1 MDQFSRR
8 NFLGAGLIL
17 GASTL
22 FAKEAAKTVAIET
35 KAFVPPII
43 AFPEKKPMVT
53 ISDRPPLLASSRGR
67 DLFTQA
73 ITPNDQFF
81 VRWHMPDI
89 PTYIDLETFRLE
101 VKGSVKNPLS
111 LSIDDLKSKFEPVE
125 ITSVLQCGGNSRKF
139 YAQLTKQATHGVQWG
154 HDAMGCAVW
163 KGVRLKDILNMAGV
177 NATAKYVGVNGL
189 EKPAIDETP
198 HFFREMGIDEALTDE
213 LIVAYQMN
221 GADIPYL
228 NGFPL
233 KLIIPG
239 HFSDSWVKMLSEITV
254 MDEYRKSFFMD
265 VAYTVPD
272 NDCECIIS
280 GSDFEYKR
288 KPITQMKV
296 KSVIGYPAQNS
307 VIKKGSRVKVSGVA
321 FDQGKGIREVMISL
335 DGGKNWS
342 ATELQKDYG
351 KYAYRQ
357 WSYSWEPKTK
367 GEYTLMVRAINRI
380 GNIQPLPSEIGW
392 NAGGYQYNAV
402 DSVNVKII

>member
-1 MDQFSRR
+1 MHQISRR
-8 NFLGAGLIL
+8 HFLGTGLAL

-22 FAKEAAKTVAIET
+22 FGAEAVKPIITDT
-35 KAFVPPII
+35 KAFVPPMI
-43 AFPEKKPMVT
+43 AFPEKKPMKT
-53 ISDRPPLLASSRGR
+53 ISDRPPLLESSR
-67 DLFTQA
+67 DIFTKA
-73 ITPNDQFF
+73 ITPNDEFF

-89 PTYIDLETFRLE
+89 PTYIDLATFRLE
-101 VKGSVKNPLS
+101 VKGSVKNALS

-139 YAQLTKQATHGVQWG
+139 FAGAGPATHGVQWG
-154 HDAMGCAVW
+154 HGAMGCALW
-163 KGVRLKDILNMAGV
+163 KGARLKDILNMAGV
-177 NATAKYVGVNGL
+177 NARAKYVGVNGL

-213 LIVAYQMN
+213 LIVAYEMN
-221 GADIPYL
+221 GEDIPYL

-254 MDEYRKSFFMD
+254 LDEYQKSFFMD

-272 NDCECIIS
+272 NDCECVIS

-288 KPITQMKV
+288 KPISQMKV
-296 KSVIGYPAQNS
+296 KSVIGYPTPNS
-307 VIKKGSRVKVSGVA
+307 VIKKGSHIKISGVA
-321 FDQGKGIREVMISL
+321 FDQGKGIKEVMISL
-335 DGGKNWS
+335 DGGKSWG

-357 WSYSWEPKTK
+357 WTYSWEAKTK
-367 GEYTLMVRAINRI
+367 GEFSIMVRAINRI
-380 GNIQPLPSEIGW
+380 GNIQPLPADIGW

-402 DSVNVKII
+402 DTVNVKIV

>member
-8 NFLGAGLIL
+8 NFLGAGFIL

-22 FAKEAAKTVAIET
+22 FGKEAVKPIVTET
-35 KAFVPPII
+35 KAFVPPMI
-43 AFPEKKPMVT
+43 AFPEKKPLKT
-53 ISDRPPLLASSRGR
+53 ISDRPPLLESSR
-67 DLFTQA
+67 DIFTKA
-73 ITPNDQFF
+73 ITPNDEFF

-89 PTYIDLETFRLE
+89 PTYIDLNTFRLE
-101 VKGSVKNPLS
+101 VKGSVANALS

-125 ITSVLQCGGNSRKF
+125 ITSVLQCGGNSRKYF
-139 YAQLTKQATHGVQWG
+139 SGSGPATHGVQWG
-154 HDAMGCAVW
+154 HGAMGCALW
-163 KGVRLKDILNMAGV
+163 KGARLKDILNMAGV

-198 HFFREMGIDEALTDE
+198 KFFREMGIDEALTDE
-213 LIVAYQMN
+213 LIVAYEMN
-221 GADIPYL
+221 GEDIPYL

-272 NDCECIIS
+272 NDCECVIS
-280 GSDFEYKR
+280 GGDFEYKR
-288 KPITQMKV
+288 KPIAQMKV
-296 KSVIGYPAQNS
+296 KSVIGYPTPNS
-307 VIKKGSRVKVSGVA
+307 VIKKGSRIKVSGVA
-321 FDQGKGIREVMISL
+321 FDQGKGIKEVMISL
-335 DGGKNWS
+335 DGGKSWS

-357 WSYSWEPKTK
+357 WTFAWEPKIK
-367 GEYTLMVRAINRI
+367 GEYAIMVRAINRI
-380 GNIQPLPSEIGW
+380 GNIQPLPGDIGW

-402 DSVNVKII
+402 DVVNVKIV

>member
-1 MDQFSRR
+1 MDKFSRR

-22 FAKEAAKTVAIET
+22 FAKEAVKPIVAET
-35 KAFVPPII
+35 KEFVPPMI
-43 AFPEKKPMVT
+43 AFPEKKPLKT
-53 ISDRPPLLASSRGR
+53 ISDRPPLLESSS
-67 DLFTQA
+67 DIFTKE
-73 ITPNDQFF
+73 ITPNDEFF

-89 PTYIDLETFRLE
+89 PTYIDLSTFRLE
-101 VKGSVKNPLS
+101 VKGSVANALS
-111 LSIDDLKSKFEPVE
+111 LSLDDLKSKFEPVE

-139 YAQLTKQATHGVQWG
+139 YAGAGPATHGVQWG
-154 HDAMGCAVW
+154 HGAMGCAVW

-189 EKPAIDETP
+189 EKPAMDETP

-213 LIVAYQMN
+213 LIVAYAMN
-221 GADIPYL
+221 GEDIPYL

-254 MDEYRKSFFMD
+254 MDEYRKTFFMD

-272 NDCECIIS
+272 NDCECVVS

-288 KPITQMKV
+288 KPIARMNV
-296 KSVIGYPAQNS
+296 KSVIGYPASNS

-335 DGGKNWS
+335 DGGKRWS

-351 KYAYRQ
+351 KYAYRL
-357 WSYSWEPKTK
+357 WSFSWEPKIK
-367 GEYTLMVRAINRI
+367 GEYTIMVRAINRI
-380 GNIQPLPSEIGW
+380 GNIQPLPNEIGW

-402 DSVNVKII
+402 DSVNVKIV

>member
-1 MDQFSRR
+1 MDKFSRR

-22 FAKEAAKTVAIET
+22 FGKEAVKPIVTET
-35 KAFVPPII
+35 KAFVPPMI
-43 AFPEKKPMVT
+43 AFPQKKPMKT
-53 ISDRPPLLASSRGR
+53 ISDRPPLLESSR
-67 DLFTQA
+67 DIFTKA
-73 ITPNDQFF
+73 ITPNDEFF

-89 PTYIDLETFRLE
+89 PTYIDLSTFRLE
-101 VKGSVKNPLS
+101 VKGSVQNALS

-139 YAQLTKQATHGVQWG
+139 YAGTGPATHGVQWG
-154 HDAMGCAVW
+154 HGAMGCALW
-163 KGVRLKDILNMAGV
+163 KGARLKDILNMAGV
-177 NATAKYVGVNGL
+177 NASAKYVGVNGL

-198 HFFREMGIDEALTDE
+198 KFFREMGIDEALTDE
-213 LIVAYQMN
+213 LIVAYEMN
-221 GADIPYL
+221 GEDIPYL

-254 MDEYRKSFFMD
+254 FDQYQKSFFMD

-272 NDCECIIS
+272 NDCECVIS

-288 KPITQMKV
+288 KPIAQMKV
-296 KSVIGYPAQNS
+296 KSVIGYPAPNS
-307 VIKKGSRVKVSGVA
+307 VIKKGSRINVSGVA
-321 FDQGKGIREVMISL
+321 FDQGKGIKEVMISL
-335 DGGKNWS
+335 DGGKSWS
-342 ATELQKDYG
+342 ATQLQKDHG

-357 WSYSWEPKTK
+357 WTFTWEPKTT
-367 GEYTLMVRAINRI
+367 GEYSIMVRAINRI
-380 GNIQPLPSEIGW
+380 GNIQPLPGDIGW

-402 DSVNVKII
+402 DVVNVKIV

>member
-22 FAKEAAKTVAIET
+22 FAKETVKSVISES
-35 KAFVPPII
+35 KEFVPPMI
-43 AFPEKKPMVT
+43 AFPEKKPMKT
-53 ISDRPPLLASSRGR
+53 ISDRPPLLESSR
-67 DLFTQA
+67 DIFTKP
-73 ITPNDQFF
+73 ITPNDEFF

-89 PTYIDLETFRLE
+89 PTYIDLDTFRLE
-101 VKGSVKNPLS
+101 VKGSVKNALALS
-111 LSIDDLKSKFEPVE
+111 LDDLKSKFEPVE
-125 ITSVLQCGGNSRKF
+125 VTSVLQCGGNSRKF
-139 YAQLTKQATHGVQWG
+139 FSERTGQATHGVQWG
-154 HDAMGCAVW
+154 HGAMGCAVW
-163 KGVRLKDILNMAGV
+163 KGARLKDILNMAGV

-189 EKPAIDETP
+189 EKPAMDETP
-198 HFFREMGIDEALTDE
+198 IFFREMPIDEALSDE
-213 LIVAYQMN
+213 LIIAYQMN

-254 MDEYRKSFFMD
+254 LDEYKKSFFMD

-272 NDCECIIS
+272 NDCECVVS

-296 KSVIGYPAQNS
+296 KSVIGYPSQNS
-307 VIKKGSRVKVSGVA
+307 VIKKGSRVKVNGVA
-321 FDQGKGIREVMISL
+321 FDQGKGIKEVMISL
-335 DGGKNWS
+335 DGGKSWS
-342 ATELQKDYG
+342 ATILEKDYG

-357 WSYSWEPKTK
+357 WSFAWEPKVK
-367 GEYTLMVRAINRI
+367 GEYSIMVRAINRI
-380 GNIQPLPSEIGW
+380 GNIQPLPGDIGW

-402 DSVNVKII
+402 DSVNVKIV

>member
-1 MDQFSRR
+1 MHQISRR
-8 NFLGAGLIL
+8 HFLGTGLAL

-22 FAKEAAKTVAIET
+22 FGAEAVKPIITDT
-35 KAFVPPII
+35 KAFVPPMI
-43 AFPEKKPMVT
+43 AFPEKKPMKT
-53 ISDRPPLLASSRGR
+53 ISDRPPLLESSR
-67 DLFTQA
+67 DIFTKA
-73 ITPNDQFF
+73 ITPNDEFF

-89 PTYIDLETFRLE
+89 PTYIDLATFRLE
-101 VKGSVKNPLS
+101 VKGSVKNALS

-139 YAQLTKQATHGVQWG
+139 FAGAGPATHGVQWG
-154 HDAMGCAVW
+154 HGAMGCALW
-163 KGVRLKDILNMAGV
+163 KGARLKDILNMAGV
-177 NATAKYVGVNGL
+177 NARAKYVGVNGL

-198 HFFREMGIDEALTDE
+198 HFFREIGIDEALTDE
-213 LIVAYQMN
+213 LIVAYEMN
-221 GADIPYL
+221 GEDIPYL

-254 MDEYRKSFFMD
+254 LDEYQKSFFMD

-272 NDCECIIS
+272 NDCECVIS

-288 KPITQMKV
+288 KPISQMKV
-296 KSVIGYPAQNS
+296 KSVIGYPTPNS
-307 VIKKGSRVKVSGVA
+307 VIKKGSHIKISGVA
-321 FDQGKGIREVMISL
+321 FDQGKGIKEVMISL
-335 DGGKNWS
+335 DGGKSWG

-357 WSYSWEPKTK
+357 WTYSWEAKTK
-367 GEYTLMVRAINRI
+367 GEFSIMVRAINRI
-380 GNIQPLPSEIGW
+380 GNIQPLPADIGW

-402 DSVNVKII
+402 DTVNVKIV

>member
-8 NFLGAGLIL
+8 NFLGTGLIL

-22 FAKEAAKTVAIET
+22 LGKESQQKLITET
-35 KAFVPPII
+35 KDFTPPLI
-43 AFPEKKPMVT
+43 AFPEKKPMKV
-53 ISDRPPLLASSRGR
+53 ISDRPPLIESSR
-67 DLFTQA
+67 DIFTKA
-73 ITPNDQFF
+73 ITPNDEFF

-89 PTYIDLETFRLE
+89 PTYIDLNDFRLVVQGTVE
-101 VKGSVKNPLS
+101 KQLS

-125 ITSVLQCGGNSRKF
+125 ITSVLQCGGNSRKY
-139 YAQLTKQATHGVQWG
+139 YARSGQATHGVQWG
-154 HDAMGCAVW
+154 HGAMGCAVW
-163 KGVRLKDILNMAGV
+163 KGARLKDILNMAGV
-177 NATAKYVGVNGL
+177 KADSRYVGVNGL
-189 EKPAIDETP
+189 EKPAMDETP
-198 HFFREMGIDEALTDE
+198 KFFREMNIDEALDGE
-213 LIVAYQMN
+213 IIVAYEMN

-254 MDEYRKSFFMD
+254 MNEYRKSFFMD

-296 KSVIGYPAQNS
+296 KSVIGYPTPNT
-307 VIKKGSRVKVSGVA
+307 VIKKGSRVNVTGVA
-321 FDQGKGIREVMISL
+321 FDQGKGIKEVMISL
-335 DGGKNWS
+335 DGGKSWGS
-342 ATELQKDYG
+342 TTLQKDYG

-357 WSYSWEPKTK
+357 WSYSWDAKTK
-367 GEYTLMVRAINRI
+367 GEYVIMVRAINRI
-380 GNIQPLPSEIGW
+380 GNIQPMPDEIGW
-392 NAGGYQYNAV
+392 NAGGYQYNGV
-402 DSVNVKII
+402 DTVNVKIV

>member
-22 FAKEAAKTVAIET
+22 FAKDNVKPIITASKE
-35 KAFVPPII
+35 FVPPMI
-43 AFPEKKPMVT
+43 AFPEKKPMKT
-53 ISDRPPLLASSRGR
+53 ISDRPPLLESSR
-67 DLFTQA
+67 DVFTKA
-73 ITPNDQFF
+73 ITPNDEFF

-89 PTYIDLETFRLE
+89 PTYIDLETFRLQ
-101 VKGSVKNPLS
+101 VKGSVKNTLS

-125 ITSVLQCGGNSRKF
+125 ITSVLQCGGNSRKYF
-139 YAQLTKQATHGVQWG
+139 SEKTGQATHGVQWG
-154 HDAMGCAVW
+154 HGAMGCAVW
-163 KGVRLKDILNMAGV
+163 KGARLKDILNMAGV
-177 NATAKYVGVNGL
+177 NTTAKYVGVNGL
-189 EKPAIDETP
+189 EKPAMDETP
-198 HFFREMGIDEALTDE
+198 IFFREMEIDEALTDE
-213 LIVAYQMN
+213 LIVAYSMN
-221 GADIPYL
+221 GEDIPYL

-254 MDEYRKSFFMD
+254 FDEYQKSFFMD

-272 NDCECIIS
+272 NDCECVIS

-288 KPITQMKV
+288 KPIAQMKV
-296 KSVIGYPAQNS
+296 KSVIGYPAPNS
-307 VIKKGSRVKVSGVA
+307 VIKKGSRIKVSGVA
-321 FDQGKGIREVMISL
+321 FDQGKGIKEVMISL
-335 DGGKNWS
+335 DGGKSWS

-357 WSYSWEPKTK
+357 WSYAWDAKTK
-367 GEYTLMVRAINRI
+367 GEYTIMVRAINRI
-380 GNIQPLPSEIGW
+380 GNIQPLPGDIGW

-402 DSVNVKII
+402 DVINVKIV